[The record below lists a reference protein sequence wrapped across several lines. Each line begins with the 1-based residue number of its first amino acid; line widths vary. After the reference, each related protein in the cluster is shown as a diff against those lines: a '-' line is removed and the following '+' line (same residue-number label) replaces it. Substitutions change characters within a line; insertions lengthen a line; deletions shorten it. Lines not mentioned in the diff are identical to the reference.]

1 MGLFPQTMLKA
12 TIITPM
18 EEFPKLIIQLAET
31 EKFMPKE
38 TTIDEDLEDYY
49 PTIKL
54 DSIRRIES
62 SFEDL
67 LKTLPE
73 PKESLAQK
81 IARAYRKIPPLN
93 PLFTDWENI
102 EEIETQIIEEIE
114 KTKNEIHE
122 LVMRIETIQIEL
134 ETKNLVS
141 KGFRLLE
148 EEFPYQVNEKE
159 RAVVGILTTSKAS
172 DAEEFISDISKK
184 EVIPLIQN
192 KFLIFAQGKKGE
204 ITRLLKTLSTVRW
217 MEHKQTGPI
226 HFSKLEIEE
235 EIEKGTKDL
244 EKEIK
249 KLDKDSKQ
257 YTLQNKERI
266 MALRLSIESY
276 KQLLR
281 IYVTSKKTKRT
292 VIFQGWIAQKDQN
305 HIKDFISEFS
315 ETVFKTEEPEE
326 DITNIPVKQAKNPI
340 MRSFQSIVGLY
351 GLPSSKEVD
360 PTIFFVFTFS
370 IFYGI
375 MFGDAGHGLIFML
388 IGLLGMLAK
397 GLKRNIRTM
406 FILVFSLGLAS
417 FIWGAFIFGEFF
429 GYGISHDIFHNW
441 TDPKLFGLHYPILSP
456 VDNLIEI
463 FNLVLIIGA
472 IQLTLGLTLRLI
484 NQIRHKEIE
493 EIIKETGAQV
503 FLYAGILYFL
513 SSLNIIDFGIEIDAI
528 VGIVALLIGVVLALF
543 GQGIAALIIKDE
555 RKNFFKKL
563 FGGIGMGVM
572 NLLESFSSFI
582 SNTISYGRL
591 LAMLVAHFV
600 FLSVINTL
608 ADLSGFIV
616 WQILI
621 LVIGN
626 IFVLV
631 LEGLLVFVQTL
642 RLHFYEFFSKFYE
655 GSGIPHK
662 PIFIFN
668 KTMDLS
674 KDGK

>member
-12 TIITPM
+12 TIIVPI
-18 EEFPKLIIQLAET
+18 EDFPKLIIQLAET

-38 TTIDEDLEDYY
+38 TTIDEDLEDYF
-49 PTIKL
+49 PTTKL

-73 PKESLAQK
+73 PKEKLAQK
-81 IARAYRKIPPLN
+81 IARAYRKIPPLD
-93 PLFTDWENI
+93 PLFTNWENI
-102 EEIETQIIEEIE
+102 EEIETQIIEKIE
-114 KTKNEIHE
+114 KTKKEIHE
-122 LVMRIETIQIEL
+122 LITRTETIQNEL
-134 ETKNLVS
+134 ETKNLIS

-148 EEFPYQVNEKE
+148 EEFPYQVNERE
-159 RAVVGILTTSKAS
+159 RAIVGILTTSKAS
-172 DAEEFISDISKK
+172 DAEEFVSDLSKK
-184 EVIPLIQN
+184 EVIPLVHN
-192 KFLIFAQGKKGE
+192 KFLIYAQGKKGE
-204 ITRLLKTLSTVRW
+204 ITRFLKTISTVRW
-217 MEHKQTGPI
+217 LEHKHTGPI
-226 HFSKLEIEE
+226 HWSKLEIEE

-249 KLDKDSKQ
+249 KLEEDSKQ
-257 YTLQNKERI
+257 YTIQNKEKI

-305 HIKDFISEFS
+305 YIKDFISEFS
-315 ETVFKTEEPEE
+315 ETVFETEEPAEE
-326 DITNIPVKQAKNPI
+326 TRNVPIKQAKNPI
-340 MRSFQSIVGLY
+340 MRSFQSVVALY

-360 PTIFFVFTFS
+360 PTIFFIVTFS
-370 IFYGI
+370 LFYGI

-417 FIWGAFIFGEFF
+417 FILGAFVFGEFF
-429 GYGISHDIFHNW
+429 GYGISHDIFHW
-441 TDPKLFGLHYPILSP
+441 TDPKLFGYHYPALSP

-493 EIIKETGAQV
+493 EIIKETGAQA

-513 SSLNIIDFGIEIDAI
+513 STLDIINFGVEIPAI
-528 VGIVALLIGVVLALF
+528 VGIITLLLGVTLALF

-555 RKNFFKKL
+555 RKNFIRKL

-582 SNTISYGRL
+582 SNTISYGRI

-621 LVIGN
+621 LLIGN
-626 IFVLV
+626 IFVLA

-655 GSGIPHK
+655 GSGIQHK

>member
-12 TIITPM
+12 TIIVPI
-18 EEFPKLIIQLAET
+18 EDFPKLIIQLAET

-38 TTIDEDLEDYY
+38 TTIDEELEDYF
-49 PTIKL
+49 PTTKL
-54 DSIRRIES
+54 DTIRQIES

-67 LKTLPE
+67 LKLLPE
-73 PKESLAQK
+73 PKEKLAQK
-81 IARAYRKIPPLN
+81 IARAYRKIPPIE
-93 PLFTDWENI
+93 PLFTNWENI
-102 EEIETQIIEEIE
+102 EEIEKQIIEDIE
-114 KTKNEIHE
+114 ETKNEIHE
-122 LVMRIETIQIEL
+122 LTTRKDTIQGEL
-134 ETKNLVS
+134 ETKSLVS

-148 EEFPYQVNEKE
+148 EEFPYQVNETE
-159 RAVVGILTTSKAS
+159 RVVVGILTTSKAA
-172 DAEEFISDISKK
+172 DAEEFISDISKT
-184 EVIPLIQN
+184 EIIPLIQN

-217 MEHKQTGPI
+217 IEHENTNPI

-235 EIEKGTKDL
+235 ELEKGAKDL

-249 KLDKDSKQ
+249 GIEEDSKQ
-257 YTLQNKERI
+257 YTIQNKEKI

-281 IYVTSKKTKRT
+281 IYVTSKKTIRT
-292 VIFQGWIAQKDQN
+292 VIFQGWIAQKDQKY
-305 HIKDFISEFS
+305 IREFISDFS
-315 ETVFKTEEPEE
+315 ETVFETEEPEE
-326 DITNIPVKQAKNPI
+326 ESRSVPIKLAKNPI
-340 MRSFQSIVGLY
+340 MRAFQSIIALY

-360 PTIFFVFTFS
+360 PTIFFIFTFS

-388 IGLLGMLAK
+388 IGILGILAK

-406 FILVFSLGLAS
+406 FILVFSVGLTS

-429 GYGISHDIFHNW
+429 GYGISHDIFHWEN
-441 TDPKLFGLHYPILSP
+441 PLLFGYHYPALSP

-513 SSLNIIDFGIEIDAI
+513 SSLNIINFGVEIPAI
-528 VGIVALLIGVVLALF
+528 VGLIALILGVALALF
-543 GQGIAALIIKDE
+543 GQGIAALIVKSE
-555 RKNFFKKL
+555 RKNFFKKF

-582 SNTISYGRL
+582 SNTISYGRM

-621 LVIGN
+621 LLIGN
-626 IFVLV
+626 IFVLI

-655 GSGIPHK
+655 GSGIQHK

>member
-1 MGLFPQTMLKA
+1 MVLFPQTMLKA
-12 TIITPM
+12 TIIVPL
-18 EEFPKLIIQLAET
+18 EDFPKLIIKLAET

-38 TTIDEDLEDYY
+38 TIIDEELEDYF
-49 PTIKL
+49 PTTKL
-54 DSIRRIES
+54 DSIRLIEN

-73 PKESLAQK
+73 PKEKLTQK
-81 IARAYRKIPPLN
+81 IARAYRKIPPIN
-93 PLFTDWENI
+93 PLFTNWENI
-102 EEIETQIIEEIE
+102 EEIETQITEEIE
-114 KTKNEIHE
+114 KTKNEINE
-122 LVMRIETIQIEL
+122 MVTRIKTLQNEL
-134 ETKNLVS
+134 EIKNLVS

-148 EEFPYQVNEKE
+148 EEFPYQVTEKE
-159 RAVVGILTTSKAS
+159 RAIVGILTTSKAS
-172 DAEEFISDISKK
+172 DAEEFVRDFSQK
-184 EVIPLIQN
+184 EVIPLVHN
-192 KFLIFAQGKKGE
+192 KFMIYVQGKKEE
-204 ITRLLKTLSTVRW
+204 ITKFLKIISSVRW
-217 MEHKQTGPI
+217 IEHKCTSPI
-226 HFSKLEIEE
+226 HFSKFEIEE
-235 EIEKGTKDL
+235 EIEKGTTDL
-244 EKEIK
+244 ENEIK
-249 KLDKDSKQ
+249 KLEEDSRQ
-257 YTLQNKERI
+257 YAVQNKEKI

-292 VIFQGWIAQKDQN
+292 VIFQGWIAQKDKN
-305 HIKDFISEFS
+305 HIKEFISEFS
-315 ETVFKTEEPEE
+315 ETVFETEEPKEE
-326 DITNIPVKQAKNPI
+326 TRNVPIKQAKNPI
-340 MRSFQSIVGLY
+340 MRSFQSIVALY

-375 MFGDAGHGLIFML
+375 MFGDAGHGLILML

-397 GLKRNIRTM
+397 GLKRNIRNM
-406 FILVFSLGLAS
+406 FILVFSVGLTS
-417 FIWGAFIFGEFF
+417 FIWGAFVFGEFF
-429 GYGISHDIFHNW
+429 GYGISHDIFHWEN
-441 TDPKLFGLHYPILSP
+441 PQLFCYHYPALSP

-513 SSLNIIDFGIEIDAI
+513 SSLNIINFGVEIDAI
-528 VGIVALLIGVVLALF
+528 VGLIALIMGVTLALF

-555 RKNFFKKL
+555 RKNFFRKFL
-563 FGGIGMGVM
+563 GGIGMGVM
-572 NLLESFSSFI
+572 NLLESFSSFT
-582 SNTISYGRL
+582 SNTISYGRM

-621 LVIGN
+621 LLIGN
-626 IFVLV
+626 VFVLV

-655 GSGIPHK
+655 GSGIQHK

-668 KTMDLS
+668 KTWI
-674 KDGK
+674 

>member
-12 TIITPM
+12 TIIVPI
-18 EEFPKLIIQLAET
+18 EDFPRLIIQLAET

-38 TTIDEDLEDYY
+38 TTIDEELEDYF
-49 PTIKL
+49 PTTKL

-73 PKESLAQK
+73 PKEKLSQK
-81 IARAYRKIPPLN
+81 IARAYRKIPPLE
-93 PLFTDWENI
+93 PLFTNWENI
-102 EEIETQIIEEIE
+102 EEIETQIIEKIEETKSEIY
-114 KTKNEIHE
+114 E
-122 LVMRIETIQIEL
+122 LITRTETIQNEL
-134 ETKNLVS
+134 ETKNLIS

-159 RAVVGILTTSKAS
+159 RAIIGILTTSKAS
-172 DAEEFISDISKK
+172 DAEEFVSDLSKK
-184 EVIPLIQN
+184 EVIPLVHN
-192 KFLIFAQGKKGE
+192 KFLIYAHGKKGE
-204 ITRLLKTLSTVRW
+204 ITRFLKTISTVRW
-217 MEHKQTGPI
+217 MDHKHTGPI
-226 HFSKLEIEE
+226 HLSKLEIEE
-235 EIEKGTKDL
+235 EIERRTKDL

-249 KLDKDSKQ
+249 KLEEDSKQ
-257 YTLQNKERI
+257 YTIQNKEKI
-266 MALRLSIESY
+266 MALRLSIESF

-305 HIKDFISEFS
+305 YIKDFISDFS
-315 ETVFKTEEPEE
+315 ETVFETEEPEE
-326 DITNIPVKQAKNPI
+326 ETRNVPIKQAKNPI
-340 MRSFQSIVGLY
+340 MRSFQSIVALY

-360 PTIFFVFTFS
+360 PTIFFIFTFS
-370 IFYGI
+370 IFFGI

-406 FILVFSLGLAS
+406 FILIFSLGLTS

-429 GYGISHDIFHNW
+429 GYGISHDIFHW
-441 TDPKLFGLHYPILSP
+441 TDPKLFGLHYPVLSP

-513 SSLNIIDFGIEIDAI
+513 STLDIINFGVEIPAI
-528 VGIVALLIGVVLALF
+528 VGIIALLLGVTLALF

-555 RKNFFKKL
+555 RKNFIRKF

-582 SNTISYGRL
+582 SNTISYGRI

-621 LVIGN
+621 LIIGN
-626 IFVLV
+626 IFVLA

-655 GSGIPHK
+655 GSGIQHK

>member
-1 MGLFPQTMLKA
+1 M
-12 TIITPM
+12 
-18 EEFPKLIIQLAET
+18 
-31 EKFMPKE
+31 
-38 TTIDEDLEDYY
+38 
-49 PTIKL
+49 
-54 DSIRRIES
+54 
-62 SFEDL
+62 
-67 LKTLPE
+67 
-73 PKESLAQK
+73 SLG
-81 IARAYRKIPPLN
+81 
-93 PLFTDWENI
+93 
-102 EEIETQIIEEIE
+102 
-114 KTKNEIHE
+114 
-122 LVMRIETIQIEL
+122 IETIQNEL
-134 ETKNLVS
+134 ETKNLIS
-141 KGFRLLE
+141 KGFILLE

-159 RAVVGILTTSKAS
+159 RAIIGILTTSKAS
-172 DAEEFISDISKK
+172 DAEEFVSDLSKK
-184 EVIPLIQN
+184 EVIPLVHN
-192 KFLIFAQGKKGE
+192 KFLIYAHGKKGE
-204 ITRLLKTLSTVRW
+204 ITRFLKTISTVRW
-217 MEHKQTGPI
+217 MDHKHTGPI
-226 HFSKLEIEE
+226 HLSKLEIEE

-249 KLDKDSKQ
+249 KLEEDSKQ
-257 YTLQNKERI
+257 YTIQNKEKI
-266 MALRLSIESY
+266 MALRLSIESF

-305 HIKDFISEFS
+305 YIIDFISDFS
-315 ETVFKTEEPEE
+315 ETVFVTEEPEE
-326 DITNIPVKQAKNPI
+326 ETRNVPIKQAKNPI
-340 MRSFQSIVGLY
+340 MRSFQSIVALY

-360 PTIFFVFTFS
+360 PTIFFIFTFS
-370 IFYGI
+370 IFFGI

-388 IGLLGMLAK
+388 IGILGMLAK

-406 FILVFSLGLAS
+406 FILIFSLGLTS

-429 GYGISHDIFHNW
+429 GYGISHDIFHW
-441 TDPKLFGLHYPILSP
+441 TDPKLFGLHYPVLSP

-513 SSLNIIDFGIEIDAI
+513 STLDIINFGVEIPAI
-528 VGIVALLIGVVLALF
+528 VGIIALLLGVTLALF

-555 RKNFFKKL
+555 RKNFIRKF

-582 SNTISYGRL
+582 SNTISYGRI

-621 LVIGN
+621 LIIGN
-626 IFVLV
+626 IFVLA

-655 GSGIPHK
+655 GSGIQHK

>member
-12 TIITPM
+12 TIIVPI
-18 EEFPKLIIQLAET
+18 EDFPRLIIQLAET

-38 TTIDEDLEDYY
+38 TTIDEELEDYY
-49 PTIKL
+49 PTTKL

-73 PKESLAQK
+73 PKEKLSQK
-81 IARAYRKIPPLN
+81 IARAYRKIPPLE
-93 PLFTDWENI
+93 PLFTNWENI
-102 EEIETQIIEEIE
+102 EEIETQIIEKIEETKSEIY
-114 KTKNEIHE
+114 E
-122 LVMRIETIQIEL
+122 LITRIETIQNEL
-134 ETKNLVS
+134 ETKNLIS

-159 RAVVGILTTSKAS
+159 RAIIGILTTSKAS
-172 DAEEFISDISKK
+172 DAEEFVSDLSKK
-184 EVIPLIQN
+184 EVIPLVHN
-192 KFLIFAQGKKGE
+192 KFLIYAHGKKGE
-204 ITRLLKTLSTVRW
+204 ITRFLKTISTVRW
-217 MEHKQTGPI
+217 MDHKHTGPI
-226 HFSKLEIEE
+226 HLSKLEIEE
-235 EIEKGTKDL
+235 EIEKRTKDL

-249 KLDKDSKQ
+249 KLEEDSKQ
-257 YTLQNKERI
+257 YTIQNKEKI
-266 MALRLSIESY
+266 MALRLSIESF

-305 HIKDFISEFS
+305 YIIDFISDFS
-315 ETVFKTEEPEE
+315 ETVFVTEEPEE
-326 DITNIPVKQAKNPI
+326 ETRNVPIKQAKNPI
-340 MRSFQSIVGLY
+340 MRSFQSIVALY

-360 PTIFFVFTFS
+360 PTIFFIFTFS
-370 IFYGI
+370 IFFGI

-406 FILVFSLGLAS
+406 FILIFSLGLTS

-429 GYGISHDIFHNW
+429 GYGISHDIFHW
-441 TDPKLFGLHYPILSP
+441 TDPKLFGLHYPVLSP

-513 SSLNIIDFGIEIDAI
+513 STLDIINFGVEIPAI
-528 VGIVALLIGVVLALF
+528 VGIIALLLGVTLALF

-555 RKNFFKKL
+555 RKNFIRKF

-582 SNTISYGRL
+582 SNTISYGRI

-621 LVIGN
+621 LIIGN
-626 IFVLV
+626 IFVLA

-655 GSGIPHK
+655 GSGIQHK